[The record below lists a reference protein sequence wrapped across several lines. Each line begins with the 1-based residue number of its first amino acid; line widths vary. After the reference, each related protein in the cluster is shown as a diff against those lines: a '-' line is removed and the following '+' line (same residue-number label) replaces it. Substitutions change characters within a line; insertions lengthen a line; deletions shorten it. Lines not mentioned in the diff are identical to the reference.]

1 MKEEVYAV
9 AKKSLCD
16 QDWKTQLARGYVN
29 IPENAVVK
37 VIKEDVVNLYG
48 TWVMVEYKGNNYY
61 VSKDDL
67 YYDQTTID
75 LARKYW
81 QENNYDE
88 IIDRYNKK

>member
-1 MKEEVYAV
+1 MKEVVYAV

-29 IPENAVVK
+29 IPENAVVE
-37 VIKEDVVNLYG
+37 VIKEDVTNLYG
-48 TWVMVEYKGNNYY
+48 TWVIVEYKGNMYY

-67 YYDQTTID
+67 YYDKATIE

-81 QENNYDE
+81 QENGYDQ

>member
-16 QDWKTQLARGYVN
+16 QDWKTQLVRGYVN

-61 VSKDDL
+61 VSKNDL
-67 YYDQTTID
+67 YYDKPTID

-81 QENNYDE
+81 QENDYDE

>member
-1 MKEEVYAV
+1 MEEVYAV

-29 IPENAVVK
+29 IPENAIVK

-67 YYDQTTID
+67 YYNQATID

-81 QENNYDE
+81 QENDYDE

>member
-1 MKEEVYAV
+1 MKEVYAV
-9 AKKSLCD
+9 TKKSLCD

-67 YYDQTTID
+67 YYDKPTID

-81 QENNYDE
+81 QENDYDE

>member
-1 MKEEVYAV
+1 MKEVYAV

-16 QDWKTQLARGYVN
+16 QDWKTQLSRGYVN
-29 IPENAVVK
+29 IPENSVVK

-67 YYDQTTID
+67 YYDQITID

-81 QENNYDE
+81 QENDYDE

>member
-1 MKEEVYAV
+1 MKEVYAV

-29 IPENAVVK
+29 IPENAIVK

-67 YYDQTTID
+67 YYDQATID

-81 QENNYDE
+81 QENDYDE

>member
-1 MKEEVYAV
+1 MKEVYAV

-48 TWVMVEYKGNNYY
+48 TWVIVEYRGNNYY

-67 YYDQTTID
+67 YYDKATID

-81 QENNYDE
+81 QENDYDE

>member
-1 MKEEVYAV
+1 MEEVYAV

-29 IPENAVVK
+29 IPENAIVK

-81 QENNYDE
+81 QENDYDE

>member
-1 MKEEVYAV
+1 MKEVVYAV

-29 IPENAVVK
+29 IPENAVVE
-37 VIKEDVVNLYG
+37 VIKEDVTNLYG
-48 TWVMVEYKGNNYY
+48 TWVIVEYKGNMYY

-67 YYDQTTID
+67 YYDKATIE

>member
-1 MKEEVYAV
+1 MKEVYAV

-67 YYDQTTID
+67 YYDQATID

-81 QENNYDE
+81 QENDYDE

>member
-1 MKEEVYAV
+1 MKEVYAV